1 MAMCASENLSF
12 FDEEPDVCA
21 FQQSS
26 PLSLRQH
33 PSSSPSTTP
42 PTPPVTESAQ
52 THDYNFSGAVYDES
66 TSNSESET
74 VSQPDD
80 GYEES
85 NEDAGQ
91 RVFSGCSSIS
101 SFPTSISQPLHAEP
115 EQYGPRTPSKR
126 DSHGFYSFERSGG
139 SRPATTSPRNLRGC
153 RAAFRHP
160 SSVKALQMKD
170 EAMSETNSV
179 IRHHRRTGSQM
190 SSYSQRSLFS
200 VRTSPTKRSSQSHHT
215 SPLKGSTNLKKEFP
229 LILLHCT
236 LLAPNQPFQPSAE
249 ESATLSELL
258 PEEYKQRWL
267 ALRDRLKD
275 VEISSRGIL
284 IPHPKDDYELLEER
298 LLESLELEKPRIR
311 QNHFFNTGGT
321 SIDSGFESGS
331 LTEDEADLDGQGALK
346 CPDCGGHLS
355 VEEPRRLWDVKV
367 FAANGLMRAGAWA
380 AAWQEMEK
388 VDVEINVRLPEEI
401 CRELE
406 TKLAFI
412 EDGQTDP
419 SPLGPND
426 TVADH
431 ELPMSREREVYGDVG
446 RVESKVDLT
455 NFQKQSM
462 PESERLLS
470 PPSPCS
476 FEQDAPSP
484 PVGYGR
490 GFSKESRTLLAGVL
504 SVLVL
509 LFALA
514 GKQGALKENPVPTLQ
529 FTTQIT
535 EVLTTTVTT
544 TSVALSTATVTTS
557 VSRQAPHECSSSDGA
572 DDLMVTSTED
582 LPELP
587 AATEASSPP
596 LGTMQEATDKA
607 DAQQSTQLEN
617 TEDGDDLASE
627 PGDTDTSALHGLD
640 STKTDG
646 QIAQADDAGDL

>member
-1 MAMCASENLSF
+1 MAMCASANPSF
-12 FDEEPDVCA
+12 LDEEPDVCA

-42 PTPPVTESAQ
+42 PTPPVTESPQA
-52 THDYNFSGAVYDES
+52 HDYNFSGAVYDES

-80 GYEES
+80 GYAES
-85 NEDAGQ
+85 SGDAGQ

-101 SFPTSISQPLHAEP
+101 SFPTSISQPLHSEP
-115 EQYGPRTPSKR
+115 EQYGPRTPPKR

-139 SRPATTSPRNLRGC
+139 SRPATTSPRNLRGY
-153 RAAFRHP
+153 RTAFRHP

-331 LTEDEADLDGQGALK
+331 LTEDEADLDGQGSLK

-419 SPLGPND
+419 SPLDPSD

-431 ELPMSREREVYGDVG
+431 ELPMSREQEVYGDVG
-446 RVESKVDLT
+446 RLESKVDMT
-455 NFQKQSM
+455 NFQRQSM
-462 PESERLLS
+462 LE
-470 PPSPCS
+470 PPSPYS
-476 FEQDAPSP
+476 FEQDAQP
-484 PVGYGR
+484 PPAGHGG
-490 GFSKESRTLLAGVL
+490 GFSKESRNLLVGVL
-504 SVLVL
+504 SILVL
-509 LFALA
+509 FFALA

-529 FTTQIT
+529 LTTQIT

-557 VSRQAPHECSSSDGA
+557 VSTQIPHECSLSEGA
-572 DDLMVTSTED
+572 DDLMATPTED
-582 LPELP
+582 LLELP

-596 LGTMQEATDKA
+596 LETMQEATTKV
-607 DAQQSTQLEN
+607 DAQQSTLLEN
-617 TEDGDDLASE
+617 KEDGSDLASE
-627 PGDTDTSALHGLD
+627 QEGTDTSALRGLD

-646 QIAQADDAGDL
+646 QIAQTDDAGHL